1 VLIAITGQ
9 IRNGI
14 GAAAQ
19 TLSHQ
24 LPYIVNEFPE
34 VAACRCGSI
43 NLKLEVPLMVLIPDH
58 RTKPIAWL
66 PGNPKTEVFDFV
78 RIELEA
84 PCDAP
89 AVPAWLYIPHRS
101 PHRRELRVHEVITRQ
116 LNLAGVKLCRI
127 KINRP
132 TFQLSLPQFPLV
144 IVV

>member
-1 VLIAITGQ
+1 LIAITGH

-14 GAAAQ
+14 GAATQ

-24 LPYIVNEFPE
+24 LPYIAKEFPE
-34 VAACRCGSI
+34 VAACHRGSI
-43 NLKLEVPLMVLIPDH
+43 NLELEVPLLVLVPDH

-66 PGNPKTEVFDFV
+66 PGNPNTETFDFV

-84 PCDAP
+84 PYDAP

-101 PHRRELRVHEVITRQ
+101 PHRRTLHIHEVITTQ

-132 TFQLSLPQFPLV
+132 TFQLPLPLFPLV
-144 IVV
+144 VVV